1 MSAGELIEE
10 LGAAGI
16 ELWREEGQLRFRASR
31 GAMTEERKAKLRSL
45 KADLLTVLPEGQPSA
60 RPAAGESLWQDD
72 PEARLEPFPLTDVQS
87 AYLFGRNGAFAYGG
101 VSCHIYEEFEY
112 PADLDPE
119 RFQRA
124 WDSLVR
130 RHDALRVVIGEDGT
144 QRVLPDLADTRIPV
158 ADLRGAPAEAVLRA
172 IDAVRDEISH
182 QVHPAG
188 VRPMYELRLTRADDR
203 SVLHVS
209 VDFMALDWISIRLL
223 LSELD
228 RRYQRPD
235 CELPALDA
243 SFRDY
248 VLAEKRLRDTPRH
261 TRDREY
267 WMKRLDD
274 LPGAPAL
281 PTRDDHD
288 PATAPPLF
296 RRLSTTV
303 DSRVWQALK
312 ERAGG
317 HGITA
322 ANAVLAAFAETI
334 GRWSGGERF
343 CLGLPVLNRI
353 PLHPRVDRML
363 GDFTSLS
370 VLAVDLEG
378 RASFADRARA
388 IGERVFDDLDH
399 RLFSG
404 VEVLRELA
412 RRRGRDA
419 ATALAVVFT
428 GSIGVGGETASAAGR
443 KARPV
448 YGISQTP
455 QVWIDCQVGDQLGG
469 LDMNWDV
476 REGIFPDGLV
486 DDMFA
491 AFVGLLHGLAASD
504 ATWSAVDPQPLPE
517 SQRAR
522 RAEANATEASTPGG
536 LLHEPLMAY
545 GREFPDRVAVIDA
558 TGSMTYG
565 EWLGRAAAV
574 AERLRAAGCA
584 PGDFVGV
591 LVDKSR
597 AQVVGV
603 LGVLL
608 AGGVYVPVDLGQ
620 PRVRRDGI
628 LTAAGAKFVV
638 VAESPDAAAADA
650 PPPGVH
656 AVDVTDVR
664 PIPVAELPEPP
675 RVAASELA
683 YVMHT
688 SGSTG
693 TPKGVMISH
702 EAAANT
708 VHDINA
714 RFAVGAA
721 DRVLGLA
728 ALSFDLSVY
737 DLFGPPAL
745 GAALV
750 LPDATRRG
758 DPSHWAAVVAEHGV
772 TLWNSVPAQ
781 LQMLMHYLDVEPVAL
796 PTLRLALLS
805 GDWIPLSLPAHAG
818 RHVPDAE
825 LISLG
830 GATEAAIWSNYH
842 RITTVEPHWR
852 SIPYGLPLANQRFHV
867 LDSAL
872 RDRPELVPGDLYI
885 AGAGLADGYLND
897 AERSAERFFAHPDT
911 GERLYRTGD
920 LGRYL
925 PNGEIEFLGRADQQ
939 VKIRGHRIELGEIEA
954 VLGEHPD
961 VGTCVVLAAG
971 RDAFERALVSFVIP
985 ARPGEPVDPLDLVG
999 WVAQRLPGHMVPA
1012 RVQVVDALPLTANGK
1027 VDRKRLLD
1035 STPASA
1041 GSTVPGGEP
1050 AEPPHPG
1057 VEERIA
1063 QLWVEVL
1070 GGPVPSRTKGF
1081 FDAGGNSLLAAQF
1094 VGQVRERVPAAAR
1107 IAFDVLL
1114 RALLDTPTVSGLGK
1128 WLQSGA
1134 AAEPVATPGAVPA
1147 RQALVP
1153 LVMEGTGPV
1162 RLLVHDGTGT
1172 LAAYQELIE
1181 GLTGAGPLLGLTAP
1195 DADGYL
1201 GIAAAELIETLAGG
1215 YAREVLA
1222 AGFGEVEVIGYGLG
1236 GPIAL
1241 ELARALGEAD
1251 ATARLTILSGTAGQ
1265 DAGESGS
1272 VLSHTAEAVACYDPA
1287 PYADDLTLLR
1297 PTESEK
1303 DTTEF
1308 WSELCLGDVTVVDVP
1323 GDHVTCLQRPNVS
1336 RTADAISTAL
1346 TGR

>member
-1 MSAGELIEE
+1 MTAAELIEE

-16 ELWREEGQLRFRASR
+16 ELWREEERLRFRAPR
-31 GAMTEERKAKLRSL
+31 GAMTDERKAKLRTF
-45 KADLLTVLPEGQPSA
+45 KADLLTVLPEGPPSV
-60 RPAAGESLWQDD
+60 RTAAGESLWRDD
-72 PEARLEPFPLTDVQS
+72 PEGRLESFPLTDVQS

-101 VSCHIYEEFEY
+101 VSCHLYEEFEY

-119 RFQRA
+119 RLQRA
-124 WDSLVR
+124 WDSLVL
-130 RHDALRVVIGEDGT
+130 RHDTLRLVIGEDGT
-144 QRVLPDLADTRIPV
+144 QRVLPELADTRVPV
-158 ADLRGAPAEAVLRA
+158 ADLRGASAEAVRRG
-172 IDAVRDEISH
+172 ISAVRDEISH
-182 QVHPAG
+182 KVHPAG

-203 SVLHVS
+203 CVLHVS
-209 VDFMALDWISIRLL
+209 VDFMAMDWISIRLL

-243 SFRDY
+243 TFRDY
-248 VLAEKRLRDTPRH
+248 VLAEKRLRDTQRY

-267 WMKRLDD
+267 WMGRLDE

-303 DSRVWQALK
+303 DSRVWRALK
-312 ERAGG
+312 ARAGS
-317 HGITA
+317 HGITP

-334 GRWSGGERF
+334 GRWSGVERF
-343 CLGLPVLNRI
+343 CLGLPVLNRM

-370 VLAVDLEG
+370 LLAVDLEG

-404 VEVLRELA
+404 VEVLRELTK
-412 RRRGRDA
+412 RRGRDA
-419 ATALAVVFT
+419 GAALPVVFT
-428 GSIGVGGETASAAGR
+428 GSIGVGGELASAAGR

-448 YGISQTP
+448 NGISQTP

-491 AFVGLLHGLAASD
+491 AFVALLHGLAASD
-504 ATWSAVDPQPLPE
+504 ATWSAVDPQSLPE

-522 RAEANATEASTPGG
+522 RAEANATEAPTPGG

-565 EWLGRAAAV
+565 EWLGKAAAV
-574 AERLRAAGCA
+574 AQRLRAAGCA

-591 LVDKSR
+591 LIDKSR
-597 AQVVGV
+597 AQTVGV

-608 AGGVYVPVDLGQ
+608 AGGVYVPVDLAQ

-628 LTAAGAKFVV
+628 LTAAGAKFVLV
-638 VAESPDAAAADA
+638 EGATDTAAADA
-650 PPPGVH
+650 LPPGTH

-664 PIPVAELPEPP
+664 PIPVADLPEPP
-675 RVAASELA
+675 RVAPSELA

-708 VHDINA
+708 VHDINV
-714 RFAVGAA
+714 RFGVGAA

-737 DLFGPPAL
+737 DLFGPTAL
-745 GAALV
+745 GATLV

-781 LQMLMHYLDVEPVAL
+781 LQMLMHYLDVEPTAL

-818 RHVPDAE
+818 RHAPGAE

-897 AERSAERFFAHPDT
+897 AARSAERFFAHPDT

-971 RDAFERALVSFVIP
+971 REAFERALVSFVIP
-985 ARPGEPVDPLDLVG
+985 ARPGEPVDPLELVG
-999 WVAQRLPGHMVPA
+999 WVARRLPGHMVPA
-1012 RVQVVDALPLTANGK
+1012 RVQVVEGLPLTANGK

-1035 STPASA
+1035 SMAAPTV
-1041 GSTVPGGEP
+1041 STGEP

-1057 VEERIA
+1057 VEQDLAR
-1063 QLWVEVL
+1063 LWADVL
-1070 GGPVPSRTKGF
+1070 GGPVPSRTTGF
-1081 FDAGGNSLLAAQF
+1081 FDVGGNSLLAAQF
-1094 VGQVRERVPAAAR
+1094 VGQVRERIPAAAH

-1128 WLQSGA
+1128 WLQSGS
-1134 AAEPVATPGAVPA
+1134 AAEPAAAPGPEV
-1147 RQALVP
+1147 RREALVP
-1153 LVMEGTGPV
+1153 LAMAGTGPV

-1172 LAAYQELIE
+1172 LAAYEELIE
-1181 GLTGAGPLLGLTAP
+1181 GLTGTGPLLGLTAP
-1195 DADGYL
+1195 DADHYL
-1201 GIAAAELIETLAGG
+1201 GIAAAILIETLAGG

-1251 ATARLTILSGTAGQ
+1251 ATARLTILSGSVSRQ
-1265 DAGESGS
+1265 PGESGS

-1287 PYADDLTLLR
+1287 PYADDITLLR

-1303 DTTEF
+1303 DTEGL
-1308 WSELCLGDVTVVDVP
+1308 WSEVCLGDLTVVDVP
-1323 GDHVTCLQRPNVS
+1323 GDHDTCLRRPNVAG
-1336 RTADAISTAL
+1336 TVAAISTAP